1 MKLSWLI
8 ALTITLPQ
16 SLANDPVQVLNQLNH
31 ASTAVRVKA
40 AQTYGDGCRD
50 RKLRRSFRR
59 ERTALE
65 QFEKALR
72 DPQPTVRKAA
82 IHMALCF
89 GPERSMN
96 ALAGLFHDSDS
107 ATALAAMTQVA
118 HYEHPLGVAPLKTW
132 MNNRLNACQ
141 GSDDAFRERCVFS
154 AYALGQAAQHE
165 AAGSPIKREA
175 VKALIPFLVSAH
187 PKTREVSAVALS
199 FVGDQREA
207 DLITKL
213 LEEEQTGK
221 YSKANS
227 GEVIEHFKAIIAKLK
242 MVVTK

>member
-8 ALTITLPQ
+8 ALTITLPH
-16 SLANDPVQVLNQLNH
+16 SLANDPVQVLNQLSH
-31 ASTAVRVKA
+31 SSPAVRAKA

-59 ERTALE
+59 ERSAQAKFE
-65 QFEKALR
+65 QALR
-72 DPQPTVRKAA
+72 DREAMVRKAS

-89 GPERSMN
+89 GPEKS
-96 ALAGLFHDSDS
+96 LGPLSTLFNDLDS

-132 MNNRLNACQ
+132 MESRLDSCQ
-141 GSDDAFRERCVFS
+141 SNEERFRERCVFS

-165 AAGSPIKREA
+165 APGSLIKREA
-175 VKALIPFLVSAH
+175 VQGLTPFLLSAH
-187 PKTREVSAVALS
+187 PKTREVAAVALS

-207 DLITKL
+207 ELISKL
-213 LEEEQTGK
+213 LTQEQ
-221 YSKANS
+221 S
-227 GEVIEHFKAIIAKLK
+227 GEYPNKNTDEVLEHFKALIAKLK
-242 MVVTK
+242 MVSIK

>member
-8 ALTITLPQ
+8 ALTLTLPP
-16 SLANDPVQVLNQLNH
+16 SLANDPVQVLNQLTH
-31 ASTAVRVKA
+31 TSPAIRAKA

-59 ERTALE
+59 EGRAQG
-65 QFEKALR
+65 QFEQALR
-72 DPQPTVRKAA
+72 DPEPTVRKAA

-89 GPERSMN
+89 GPEKSVH
-96 ALAGLFHDSDS
+96 ALGVLFHDSDS

-118 HYEHPLGVAPLKTW
+118 HYEHPLGVEPLKKW
-132 MNNRLNACQ
+132 MQNRLSACQ
-141 GSDDAFRERCVFS
+141 GNQETFRERCVFS

-165 AAGSPIKREA
+165 AAGSTIKREA
-175 VKALIPFLVSAH
+175 VAALTPFLVSAH

-207 DLITKL
+207 HLITKL
-213 LEEEQTGK
+213 LNEEQTDK
-221 YSKANS
+221 YAEPNS
-227 GEVIEHFKAIIAKLK
+227 GEVNEHFKAIIAKLK
-242 MVVTK
+242 MVSSK